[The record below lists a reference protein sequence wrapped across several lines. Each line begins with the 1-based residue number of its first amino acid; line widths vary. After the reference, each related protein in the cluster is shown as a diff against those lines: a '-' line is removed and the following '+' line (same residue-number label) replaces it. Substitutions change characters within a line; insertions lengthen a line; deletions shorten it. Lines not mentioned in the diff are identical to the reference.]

1 MSPQPPRPEPHI
13 TLTIKSTAG
22 VWSDARF
29 NRSNR
34 AQKIL
39 DDATAHFR
47 LDPNPARPYVL
58 RREADNS
65 ALALDQKIDA
75 LGLRDGDVV
84 LIQPTQAIDG

>member
-22 VWSDARF
+22 TWTDARF
-29 NRSNR
+29 NRNNR

-39 DDATAHFR
+39 DDAIAHFR
-47 LDPNPARPYVL
+47 LDPSPARPYVL
-58 RREADNS
+58 RREADSS

-75 LGLRDGDVV
+75 LGLHDGDVV